1 MRDHTNDPVIK
12 ESADKTIIAIRS
24 LAKAASQEVSP
35 NRRETPV
42 QIVKQFIKMELD
54 GKQLT
59 SEGAKEIATLF
70 VQPGS
75 LRLES
80 IDVVKEIGVGNA
92 SIRDENSAKVTTGS
106 FRWGRLDPMTA
117 LFRLDPPTG
126 EKSVEDY
133 DLILTDAHHDLGVN
147 VGTNGAMGWKIS
159 GPSRQPQ
166 ISVETAIR
174 YVTEM
179 RNQASDAAIKQNAG
193 SALAKLKSLH

>member
-1 MRDHTNDPVIK
+1 
-12 ESADKTIIAIRS
+12 
-24 LAKAASQEVSP
+24 
-35 NRRETPV
+35 
-42 QIVKQFIKMELD
+42 
-54 GKQLT
+54 
-59 SEGAKEIATLF
+59 
-70 VQPGS
+70 
-75 LRLES
+75 
-80 IDVVKEIGVGNA
+80 
-92 SIRDENSAKVTTGS
+92 
-106 FRWGRLDPMTA
+106 
-117 LFRLDPPTG
+117 
-126 EKSVEDY
+126 VEDY